1 MTLGVAL
8 KLLAGRG
15 VSATADDVI
24 EVLSSGGPI
33 EADYSDAKIRVR
45 GRGRARGSPEQGRAR
60 GSPEQ
65 ARGYDMCTIGPDG
78 HEPCDEFVD
87 VPATSHATGSE
98 EDGQDTMAKI
108 SQKERSEMSAEERL
122 ADNRAR
128 RERQKKATAKRNTEE
143 WNLRHPT
150 VEVNSEEWNLRFPV
164 GGQWQLQRRGSGSCS
179 GGQGWPRDDACE
191 GWQLAACN
199 WLGSYS
205 DSGLGQPRCYE
216 AVAKFDAAEWGQG
229 QGDEYISLSIGE
241 AVIAYPDRGLQGWAL
256 GMTALERKLGWYP
269 ATYAKAI
276 D

>member
-1 MTLGVAL
+1 MEENDEKTVGRPDLMTISVSLECTLRDDGDRWASACDKDGWMTLGVAL

-122 ADNRAR
+122 ADN
-128 RERQKKATAKRNTEE
+128 
-143 WNLRHPT
+143 
-150 VEVNSEEWNLRFPV
+150 
-164 GGQWQLQRRGSGSCS
+164 
-179 GGQGWPRDDACE
+179 
-191 GWQLAACN
+191 

-205 DSGLGQPRCYE
+205 DSGLGQARCYE
-216 AVAKFDAAEWGQG
+216 AVAKFDAAEWG